1 MRNALQTILGAIGGG
16 LEGQAAQRAYEDEQ
30 RRMERDRLDRLA
42 REAAASERQTALD
55 QVALLE
61 QGYVEQGERAQNVRR
76 ASPAL
81 TDALQNAGAAM
92 TGQAPRKAVDMNA
105 IMGAAGQYGAPVSSV
120 NVGGKTFERTQTP
133 QQERQMVAAQDDA
146 RQRAQRMEAAT
157 EAARLR
163 SEELN
168 ANVQTI
174 KAGLGG
180 KVNDAQ
186 AMMIARGLAKKEDF
200 ITPDMSPAEK
210 ARFSLEWARLG
221 LDRDKFNFEKN
232 QPQPGTGGQAGTA
245 AQDTFPGVTEAVTF
259 FKSLTPEQIKNIRST
274 GANAASVAQATSGT
288 WSGLLGGMVANPLT
302 TPEERAYAESS
313 RAVANAV
320 ARLREKGVLS
330 NQDITRF
337 ESQISG
343 VAGQSPQ
350 DMQRKIARATAWAEW
365 LASPES
371 SVPASQ
377 RTPSMRQPG
386 ETAAEYAART
396 NRGPF

>member
-42 REAAASERQTALD
+42 REAAASERQTMLD

-61 QGYVEQGERAQNVRR
+61 QGYTEQGERAQNVRR

-105 IMGAAGQYGAPVSSV
+105 IMSAAGQYGAPVSSV

-133 QQERQMVAAQDDA
+133 QQERQMVAAQNDA
-146 RQRAQRMEAAT
+146 RERAQRMEAAT

-200 ITPDMSPAEK
+200 ITPDMSPADK
-210 ARFSLEWARLG
+210 ARFALQWAQLG
-221 LDRDKFNFEKN
+221 LDRDKFNFEKG
-232 QPQPGTGGQAGTA
+232 QTVPGGAGGTA
-245 AQDTFPGVTEAVTF
+245 PTETQPPTTVQAAAERVLQ
-259 FKSLTPEQIKNIRST
+259 LTDKDADKLGSW
-274 GANAASVAQATSGT
+274 GANAASVASMESG
-288 WSGLLGGMVANPLT
+288 SPFGMVTAGALNQVLASDIDR
-302 TPEERAYAESS
+302 EY
-313 RAVANAV
+313 
-320 ARLREKGVLS
+320 ARLAGPIADAKARRSEVGVLT
-330 NQDITRF
+330 NQDIARYR
-337 ESQISG
+337 SQVFP
-343 VAGQSPQ
+343 VAGESKE
-350 DMQRKIARATAWAEW
+350 DRRAKLRTLQAWAREAAGTPQQAASTAQGNAS
-365 LASPES
+365 ASPTRN
-371 SVPASQ
+371 PY
-377 RTPSMRQPG
+377 R
-386 ETAAEYAART
+386 
-396 NRGPF
+396 